1 MTPPASQNSPAP
13 SRWLIVALVLGI
25 LGAGIAVLTLHL
37 RSVIR
42 HEILQQDGQVLYAA
56 SLTEEFGR
64 SQFEADLQDAF
75 ADDPQA
81 IADLSF
87 LFEPEEQLLSI
98 LEASKLRGVF
108 AVRLY
113 DSS

>member
-1 MTPPASQNSPAP
+1 MPEPASQNTASH
-13 SRWLIVALVLGI
+13 SHWLVVALVLAI
-25 LGAGIAVLTLHL
+25 LGAGIAFLNLHL

-56 SLTEEFGR
+56 SLTEQLGR
-64 SQFEADLQDAF
+64 SQLEADLQDAF

-108 AVRLY
+108 AVRL
-113 DSS
+113 